1 MIATRAIKRGEG
13 ITTNYGVLDGT
24 TWFQKYGMVLPGNDQ
39 HNNVV
44 QYFDLPKEPANLY
57 EEKKSYFPI
66 NEMI

>member
-1 MIATRAIKRGEG
+1 
-13 ITTNYGVLDGT
+13 
-24 TWFQKYGMVLPGNDQ
+24 MVLPGNDQ

-57 EEKKSYFPI
+57 EEKKSYFPV